1 MGLTVLDNQF
11 RIKIANDDFLSVLL
25 KSSVKFKKGKVL
37 FQIFKDKKL
46 EYFYRTTD
54 IHFLKNLGFWFS
66 HITYENRSLFVFG
79 NGKPKKTGPNIPI
92 CNVDFLI
99 LGNNR
104 ISSAV
109 FAQDEHGNVSAL
121 YRVNPDNLSLKSFE
135 LEFGGDWISAQEDG
149 RNNYFILM
157 GNLNQNFL
165 ETFKE
170 FLIEFESI
178 SNLKEEPSK
187 EAQNTSTKEKDSKS
201 CLMCGNIIKSV
212 KSDNVEILK
221 SFDIDSS
228 NYCVTCLD
236 KIAAV
241 YALKKIQEKINLK
254 VFNKR
259 SLLERVGDNALF
271 ESYLSLLLKLG
282 YLKEIQKDLLVL
294 DKKEEID
301 TFIKEYEKKCEI
313 ASEPIKEPKCS
324 KCGVVLSEKN
334 SYKSDSLP
342 NSLSAMCKDC
352 SRKSYAVKA
361 LNHLEGY
368 VDPGVPFNKDDLLKR
383 VDSKTR
389 FLDYIW
395 TLQEFD
401 LIETDE
407 INNFYFLK
415 PKEDLIKFK
424 EKYGDLIEET
434 KSASKDSLKTEEKK
448 SVQKIT
454 KECEICK
461 KVLPI
466 SNYYTD
472 HISKDGFMSK
482 CKVCSGKSYAAK
494 ALSEFKKY
502 VDPEI
507 EFHKEDL
514 LNQTDNRTQFLDYFW
529 KLQEFDFIKHNEKA
543 DTYILTPKNKINSF
557 IQQYGDQIKSQI
569 PEKEEITPEKK
580 IVKKCKTCEEVL
592 PTSKFYKSSESKD
605 GYTESCKK
613 CSDNI
618 NAANILS
625 EIGKYIGIG
634 NSFSKKELSEQLGNP
649 TKVDYYIWILQ
660 EHNLIH
666 HNQRNDTYVIEESSN
681 YQVYENLLKK
691 LGITTS
697 SNDFSDSTEL
707 KSTDIKKELVIKEII
722 HCSKSIEFLDKKTLI
737 LRGFVCNKK
746 LYSILGELQ
755 DIITLNMVN
764 MSFNK
769 KDEDWIKFIIELEV
783 KNSSFEKTLKLL
795 EEKDWK
801 MLNEVHNP
809 TN

>member
-25 KSSVKFKKGKVL
+25 KPSVKFKKGKVL

-46 EYFYRTTD
+46 EYFYSTTD
-54 IHFLKNLGFWFS
+54 IHVLKNLGFWFS

-79 NGKPKKTGPNIPI
+79 NGEPKKTGPNIPI

-104 ISSAV
+104 NSSAV

-121 YRVNPDNLSLKSFE
+121 YRVNPDNLSLRSFE

-187 EAQNTSTKEKDSKS
+187 EDQNTLTGQKDSKS
-201 CLMCGNIIKSV
+201 CLMCGNIIESV
-212 KSDNVEILK
+212 KSDYIEVLK
-221 SFDIDSS
+221 SFDIDNSS
-228 NYCVTCLD
+228 YCVTCLE

-241 YALKKIQEKINLK
+241 YALKKIQKKINLN

-259 SLLERVGDNALF
+259 SLLERVEDNVLF

-294 DKKEEID
+294 DKKEDID
-301 TFIKEYEKKCEI
+301 TLINEYEEKCEI
-313 ASEPIKEPKCS
+313 ASEPIQEPKKCS
-324 KCGVVLSEKN
+324 KCGVVLSKKN
-334 SYKSDSLP
+334 SYKSDSIP
-342 NSLSAMCKDC
+342 NSLSKMCKDC
-352 SRKSYAVKA
+352 SRKIYAVKA
-361 LNHLEGY
+361 LNHLEEY
-368 VDPGVPFNKDDLLKR
+368 VDPGVPFNKDDLLKQ

-395 TLQEFD
+395 TLEEFD
-401 LIETDE
+401 LLETDE
-407 INNFYFLK
+407 GTNFYFLK
-415 PKEDLIKFK
+415 PEEDLIKFK
-424 EKYGDLIEET
+424 EKYGDGIEET
-434 KSASKDSLKTEEKK
+434 KTVSRDSSKTEEKK
-448 SVQKIT
+448 SVKKIT

-466 SNYYTD
+466 SKYYTD
-472 HISKDGFMSK
+472 PTSEDGFMSK
-482 CKVCSGKSYAAK
+482 CKDCSGKSYAAK

-543 DTYILTPKNKINSF
+543 DTYILTPDNKINSF

-569 PEKEEITPEKK
+569 AEKEEITPEKK
-580 IVKKCKTCEEVL
+580 IVKKCKTCEKLL

-605 GYTESCKK
+605 GYTENCKK

-660 EHNLIH
+660 EHDLIY
-666 HNQRNDTYVIEESSN
+666 HNQKNDTYVIEERSN
-681 YQVYENLLKK
+681 YQIYENILKK
-691 LGITTS
+691 LRITTS
-697 SNDFSDSTEL
+697 SNDFSDSTDL
-707 KSTDIKKELVIKEII
+707 KSTDIKEKLVIKEII
-722 HCSKSIEFLDKKTLI
+722 HCSKSIEVLDKKNLI
-737 LRGFVCNKK
+737 LMGLVSKNK
-746 LYSILGELQ
+746 LYSILEELQ
-755 DIITLNMVN
+755 DIIILNMVN

-769 KDEDWIKFIIELEV
+769 KDGDLIKFILELEI
-783 KNSSFEKTLKLL
+783 KNSSFGKTMKLL
-795 EEKDWK
+795 EENDWK
-801 MLNEVHNP
+801 MC
-809 TN
+809 